1 MAPAPT
7 DGDSF
12 AAKSVGVSFES
23 HNMSMDEVR
32 LTAIRWVQ
40 IAIGAIY
47 LLTAALIPFLIDQP
61 ML

>member
-1 MAPAPT
+1 M
-7 DGDSF
+7 
-12 AAKSVGVSFES
+12 SVRAFFPG
-23 HNMSMDEVR
+23 HNMSTEEVR
-32 LTAIRWVQ
+32 LTAIHWAQ